1 MEVISVVLENGQK
14 KKKKNGGREVLRGG
28 RLSVDRNR
36 RPGIC
41 WGPVTEEKESK
52 EDLGEADE
60 T

>member
-1 MEVISVVLENGQK
+1 MG